1 MFKHL
6 GNTQA
11 TNNNNINNTQL
22 ILKQLE
28 HMIRIFNSI
37 FQAHIDFSPKD
48 LIEITNEN
56 LDFLD
61 KVSWITIINAEK
73 FFEIQFFHMN
83 DEEKTFFIIVENG
96 EIIIKNTKDE
106 IKNICPFSKVLYRDF
121 KRLFQNREKMQF
133 FVLF

>member
-1 MFKHL
+1 MYKHL
-6 GNTQA
+6 ENSQA
-11 TNNNNINNTQL
+11 TNNTNIINTQP
-22 ILKQLE
+22 ILRQLE

-37 FQAHIDFSPKD
+37 FQAHIDFSPKE

-61 KVSWITIINAEK
+61 KNSWITIINDK
-73 FFEIQFFHMN
+73 GSFEIQFFHIN
-83 DEEKTFFIIVENG
+83 DEEKSFFIIVENE

-106 IKNICPFSKVLYRDF
+106 IKNICPFSKAIYRDF

-133 FVLF
+133 FVFF